1 MTDIVSHSAPTY
13 SIIEYQTILE
23 LSRLRA
29 SGSAQS
35 VYGLLRARSNNRTGS
50 WWISVQQ
57 MASELVLSNRT
68 VRRALQW
75 LCKHGFVERR
85 RRARINGGAII
96 ETPQGGWQCENAYSA
111 LPQRKVD
118 QPPKP
123 LTGPPDQ
130 PPKPLTEPPQLTK
143 PPQLAKPLPPVKQ
156 DHSLSE
162 PDLPIG
168 STDVL
173 SELSTGE
180 IGVTEVSFQGVTEVS
195 PHQQEENTQE
205 LPPLSP
211 PKRGDRDIHQTL
223 PSIDWSAVDTL
234 LPWLWEASQSEPGWL
249 WRCRSPDPK
258 LIHVARAILA
268 AERDQAGRY
277 QGSLRRTWLVR
288 ALQAIWRLCNHLPE
302 ANIEPDELPR

>member
-1 MTDIVSHSAPTY
+1 MSYSAPTY

-57 MASELVLSNRT
+57 MASELALSNRT

-123 LTGPPDQ
+123 LP
-130 PPKPLTEPPQLTK
+130 EPPQCAE
-143 PPQLAKPLPPVKQ
+143 PPQTTEPLPTIKQ
-156 DHSLSE
+156 DHPLPE

-180 IGVTEVSFQGVTEVS
+180 IGVTEVSFQGATEVS

-205 LPPLSP
+205 LPPPTP
-211 PKRGDRDIHQTL
+211 PKRGDRDTNQTL

-277 QGSLRRTWLVR
+277 QGSLRRTWLVQ
-288 ALQAIWRLCNHLPE
+288 ALKAIWRLCSHLPD
-302 ANIEPDELPR
+302 ANIEPDRLP